1 MDHPWIF
8 LGVVV
13 AFLALSFLMSGME
26 AGVFA
31 LSRLRI
37 RQQMRAGIHR
47 AHVLHRYL
55 ENPENFLWT
64 ILVGNTLAMFIA
76 LGLGLTALFDALGR
90 SPGLFWLAFG
100 LIALFFYAFCDLLPK
115 MLFRMFPTRLCLL
128 VSVPFQGI
136 HLALSPLVALINW
149 ISNHLLKL
157 SGGQVFRGHL
167 FGSRSELRMAMQET
181 QTLTSEE
188 QTMINRVLDLQNLTA
203 GSIAVPMSRVI
214 GIDESA
220 PAREILRLCREHQLT
235 RLPVWKQAGNTRRV
249 AGIVS
254 LKNVL
259 YSSEFNPDKPAG
271 AYVRPAVYLR
281 EDLRLEEALRRLQRS
296 GQRLAIVLA
305 LDQREIGIVSLQDIL
320 KSVFG
325 EVSL

>member
-1 MDHPWIF
+1 MQHPWIF
-8 LGVVV
+8 SGLVGSFV
-13 AFLALSFLMSGME
+13 ALSFLMSGME

-37 RQQMRAGIHR
+37 RQQMRIGKLR
-47 AHVLHRYL
+47 AHLLHRYL

-76 LGLGLTALFDALGR
+76 FGLVLAALYDTLGR
-90 SPGLFWLAFG
+90 SPALFWLAFVF
-100 LIALFFYAFCDLLPK
+100 IAFFFYAFCDLLPK

-128 VSVPFQGI
+128 LVVPFRWI
-136 HLALSPLVALINW
+136 HLALSPLVSLINW
-149 ISNHLLKL
+149 VSNHLLRL
-157 SGGQVFRGHL
+157 TGGQIFRGHL
-167 FGSRSELRMAMQET
+167 FGSRSELRMVMQET
-181 QTLTSEE
+181 HTLTSEE
-188 QTMINRVLDLQNLTA
+188 QTMINRVLDLQNLTV
-203 GSIAVPMSRVI
+203 GSIAIPMSRVI
-214 GIDESA
+214 GISELA
-220 PAREILRLCREHQLT
+220 PAGEIIRLCRENQLT
-235 RLPVWKQAGNTRRV
+235 RLPVWKDAGNVRRV

-254 LKNVL
+254 LRNLL
-259 YSSEFNPDKPAG
+259 YSPDFNPEKPTSAF
-271 AYVRPAVYLR
+271 VRPAVYLR
-281 EDLRLEEALRRLQRS
+281 EDLRLEDALRRLQRS